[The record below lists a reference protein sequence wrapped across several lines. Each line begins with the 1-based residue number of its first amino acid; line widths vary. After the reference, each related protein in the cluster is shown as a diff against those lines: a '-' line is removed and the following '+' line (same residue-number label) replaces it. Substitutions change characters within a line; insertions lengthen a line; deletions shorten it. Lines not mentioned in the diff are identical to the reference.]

1 MSKCNRYSRSKVPRA
16 SGTIG
21 QCFGAHSSCFGDKI
35 KSVSLMLS
43 KNVQEMIPKIQQ
55 YLASQP
61 IEKAWLFGSCSR
73 GEETPKSDVD
83 LLVRYQDSDSMSL
96 FDISGIMVNL
106 KKIIKRPVD
115 LIEEDCLLPFASKS
129 ANRDKILI
137 YERKSIF

>member
-1 MSKCNRYSRSKVPRA
+1 MENHFFYKKFGRIDKKAYICNVNQ
-16 SGTIG
+16 T
-21 QCFGAHSSCFGDKI
+21 
-35 KSVSLMLS
+35 VSLMLS

-137 YERKSIF
+137 YERKG

>member
-1 MSKCNRYSRSKVPRA
+1 MENHFFYKKFGRIDKKAYICNVNQ
-16 SGTIG
+16 T
-21 QCFGAHSSCFGDKI
+21 
-35 KSVSLMLS
+35 VSLMLS

-96 FDISGIMVNL
+96 FDISRITVNL

-137 YERKSIF
+137 YERKTMV

>member
-1 MSKCNRYSRSKVPRA
+1 MENHFFYKKFGRIDKKAYICNVNQ
-16 SGTIG
+16 T
-21 QCFGAHSSCFGDKI
+21 
-35 KSVSLMLS
+35 VSLMLS

-106 KKIIKRPVD
+106 KKIDYQAPCRFNRRGLSSSFCIK
-115 LIEEDCLLPFASKS
+115 I
-129 ANRDKILI
+129 
-137 YERKSIF
+137 RKPR

>member
-1 MSKCNRYSRSKVPRA
+1 MENHFFYKKFGRIDKKAYICNINQ
-16 SGTIG
+16 T
-21 QCFGAHSSCFGDKI
+21 
-35 KSVSLMLS
+35 VSLMLS

-55 YLASQP
+55 YHASQP

-83 LLVRYQDSDSMSL
+83 LLVRYQDSDSISL

-137 YERKSIF
+137 YERKS

>member
-1 MSKCNRYSRSKVPRA
+1 MENHFFYKNFGRIDKKAYICNVNQ
-16 SGTIG
+16 T
-21 QCFGAHSSCFGDKI
+21 
-35 KSVSLMLS
+35 VSLMLS
-43 KNVQEMIPKIQQ
+43 KNVQKMIPKIQQ

-96 FDISGIMVNL
+96 FDISRITVNL

-115 LIEEDCLLPFASKS
+115 LMHQNPQTEIK
-129 ANRDKILI
+129 
-137 YERKSIF
+137 Y

>member
-1 MSKCNRYSRSKVPRA
+1 MENHFFYKKFGRIDKKAYICNVNQ
-16 SGTIG
+16 T
-21 QCFGAHSSCFGDKI
+21 
-35 KSVSLMLS
+35 VSLMLS

-137 YERKSIF
+137 YERKS

>member
-1 MSKCNRYSRSKVPRA
+1 MENHFFYKKFGRIDKKAYICNVNQ
-16 SGTIG
+16 T
-21 QCFGAHSSCFGDKI
+21 
-35 KSVSLMLS
+35 VSHMLS

-83 LLVRYQDSDSMSL
+83 LLVRYQDSDSISL
-96 FDISGIMVNL
+96 FDISRIMVNL

-137 YERKSIF
+137 YERKG

>member
-1 MSKCNRYSRSKVPRA
+1 MENHFFYKKFGRIDKKAYICN
-16 SGTIG
+16 IN
-21 QCFGAHSSCFGDKI
+21 QI
-35 KSVSLMLS
+35 VSLMLS

-83 LLVRYQDSDSMSL
+83 LLVRYQDSDSISL

-137 YERKSIF
+137 YERKS

>member
-1 MSKCNRYSRSKVPRA
+1 MENHFFYKKFGRIDKKAYICNVNQ
-16 SGTIG
+16 T
-21 QCFGAHSSCFGDKI
+21 
-35 KSVSLMLS
+35 VSLMLS

-83 LLVRYQDSDSMSL
+83 LLVRYQDSDSISL
-96 FDISGIMVNL
+96 FDISRIMVNL

-137 YERKSIF
+137 YER